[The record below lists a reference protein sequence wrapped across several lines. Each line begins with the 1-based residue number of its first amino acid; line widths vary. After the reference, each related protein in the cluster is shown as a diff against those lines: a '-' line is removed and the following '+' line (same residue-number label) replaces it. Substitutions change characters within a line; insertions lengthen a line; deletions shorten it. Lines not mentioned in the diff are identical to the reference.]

1 MSDFVLEIGTEELPA
16 RFLAGLE
23 RELAE
28 RFGSALGEAGYEGWA
43 LHAFSTPRRAVVQ
56 IEGLAE
62 TQPER
67 EELVSGPPVKAAFD
81 AQGKP
86 TRAAEGFART
96 LGLDV
101 TALTRMQ
108 TAKGEYVAG
117 VKKTGG
123 GATLDALA
131 ALCPSVI
138 AALPFAK
145 RMRWGEGSFAYA
157 RPIRWILALFGD
169 AVVSFEIGGV
179 SSGRMTYGH
188 RVMGAGP
195 FEVPTAGD
203 YLEIIRD
210 KGKVEPQAT
219 RRRAVIREQGDVG
232 ASGACGVSHA
242 AGGRYRSV
250 VSGVTAGSAVDQ
262 HGIPSE
268 KFWHRGCRRATDA
281 TLFDRAE
288 PCSQRYYGSEKRM
301 GTCAARPSGRRPL
314 FLENGS

>member
-56 IEGLAE
+56 FEGLAE

-123 GATLDALA
+123 GATGRSLSIRNSRAS
-131 ALCPSVI
+131 LC
-138 AALPFAK
+138 K
-145 RMRWGEGSFAYA
+145 AYA
-157 RPIRWILALFGD
+157 L
-169 AVVSFEIGGV
+169 
-179 SSGRMTYGH
+179 
-188 RVMGAGP
+188 
-195 FEVPTAGD
+195 
-203 YLEIIRD
+203 
-210 KGKVEPQAT
+210 
-219 RRRAVIREQGDVG
+219 
-232 ASGACGVSHA
+232 
-242 AGGRYRSV
+242 
-250 VSGVTAGSAVDQ
+250 
-262 HGIPSE
+262 
-268 KFWHRGCRRATDA
+268 
-281 TLFDRAE
+281 
-288 PCSQRYYGSEKRM
+288 
-301 GTCAARPSGRRPL
+301 GRRLVCVCAPHSL
-314 FLENGS
+314 DSCPVWRRCRFL